1 MYLLSMSNVDYAMMT
16 ILFAILAV
24 TSYIFRRKNNSS
36 KDFLILQSHT
46 LRPFYTILSLSG
58 IGLPEFLFFSSI
70 AAFFGLSA
78 ICALIP
84 IFLLVTIYFDK
95 SLNKS
100 IFATNILSANKTS
113 IEQRSFYIIYGLILI
128 FMSGVAISMMV
139 GLLKSLLGW
148 EFGNST
154 LSLMAV
160 VAVCILLGGVISV
173 YYNHAT
179 LMVIL
184 SAILSIVLFIA
195 YQKLG
200 FGNLIKNLHA
210 VAQENNLPIKTF
222 TALNFS
228 TKNITNFILLIFA
241 IFTLLVI
248 SPLNLV
254 KAKKS
259 DTKSKSILVSS
270 RFLQLIILVGV
281 LLVGVFALATPNNTK
296 NIAGSRL
303 ITQQTRLDDGSMG
316 FVVKAVPSDAPTMQR
331 GLIPQNMPDNSFTG
345 KFSNQ
350 ELTSTGFDYLSSA
363 LVLIKHSLPFAFVSL
378 IVVIILFYKTMSECI
393 SFITLLAIN
402 GFYAPYYN
410 KTGDEYE
417 NLWATRVFMFMFMF
431 VAIAVGLV
439 LFKYF
444 DVTFLGGV
452 TLLLAIFPALY
463 LLGLRV
469 NMVFSIILLIITVLG
484 VCFQNIENIP
494 SLLPLLKFPDW
505 WTFIICWGF
514 MIVVLQIV
522 FTIISKFFT
531 KSK

>member
-1 MYLLSMSNVDYAMMT
+1 MYLLSMSNIDYAMMT

-24 TSYIFRRKNNSS
+24 TSYLFRRKNNSS
-36 KDFLILQSHT
+36 KDFLVLQSHT
-46 LRPFYTILSLSG
+46 VKPFYSILSMSG
-58 IGLPEFLFFSSI
+58 VGLPEFLFFSSV
-70 AAFFGLSA
+70 AAFFGLPA

-84 IFLLVTIYFDK
+84 IFLLVTIYFDL
-95 SLNKS
+95 SLGKS
-100 IFATNILSANKTS
+100 IFATNLLNANKTS
-113 IEQRSFYIIYGLILI
+113 LDQRCFYIIYGLILI
-128 FMSGVAISMMV
+128 FVSGVAIAIMV

-173 YYNHAT
+173 YYNHTT
-179 LMVIL
+179 LTVIL
-184 SAILSIVLFIA
+184 SIVLAVVLFIA

-200 FGNLIKNLHA
+200 FGNLIKNLHS
-210 VAQENNLPIKTF
+210 VAHENNLPTKTF
-222 TALNFS
+222 TALSFT
-228 TKNITNFILLIFA
+228 TKNITNLILLMFA
-241 IFTLLVI
+241 ILTLLII

-259 DTKSKSILVSS
+259 ETKSGAILISA
-270 RFLQLIILVGV
+270 RFVQLIMLVGV
-281 LLVGVFALATPNNTK
+281 LFVGVFALATPNNTK

-378 IVVIILFYKTMSECI
+378 ILVIILFYKTMSESI
-393 SFITLLAIN
+393 SFVTLLAIN

-469 NMVFSIILLIITVLG
+469 NMVFSIILLVIATIG
-484 VCFQNIENIP
+484 VCIQNIENIP

-505 WTFIICWGF
+505 WTFVVCWGF
-514 MIVVLQIV
+514 MIIVLQII
-522 FTIISKFFT
+522 FAILSKFFT